1 MVMEPIRIR
10 RASADDIPFLRA
22 MIWEAVL
29 ASPSFIAA
37 HHGLAALEE
46 SETLRWETWQ
56 PEDDPAFLAFDAEG
70 RKLGALTLRPH
81 PSPTGEGWQLGLGV
95 ESEVRGRGVGQ
106 RLVEHAANYLRG
118 IAAPYLTLYVDRDNM
133 PAIALY
139 RRTGFV
145 ECGLEH
151 ENVIE
156 MHRSLP

>member
-29 ASPSFIAA
+29 ASPSFIVA
-37 HHGLAALEE
+37 HNGLAALEE
-46 SETLRWETWQ
+46 SEARRWETWQ
-56 PEDDPAFLAFDAEG
+56 PEADPAFVALDADG
-70 RKLGALTLRPH
+70 SKLGAITLRPH
-81 PSPTGEGWQLGLGV
+81 SSPNGEGWQLGLGA
-95 ESEVRGRGVGQ
+95 EAEARGRGAGQ
-106 RLVEHAANYLRG
+106 RLVEHAIVYLRG
-118 IAAPYLTLYVDRDNM
+118 IAAPYLTLYVDTANTA
-133 PAIALY
+133 AIALY

-156 MHRSLP
+156 MRRSLR